1 MRTIINYKILEMIGA
16 VCGVA
21 GAVLVSLNIPQSK
34 YGFVLFLI
42 SSILLGVVSWQRK
55 MQYLL
60 TMQIVFLGINMVGVA
75 RWF

>member
-16 VCGVA
+16 VCGIA

-34 YGFVLFLI
+34 YGFVLFLV
-42 SSILLGVVSWQRK
+42 SSILLGIVSWQRK

-60 TMQIVFLGINMVGVA
+60 TMQMVFLGINIVGVF

>member
-1 MRTIINYKILEMIGA
+1 MNKLFEMIGA
-16 VCGVA
+16 ICGVA

-42 SSILLGVVSWQRK
+42 SSILLGIVSWQRK

-60 TMQIVFLGINMVGVA
+60 SMQIVFLGINVIGVF

>member
-1 MRTIINYKILEMIGA
+1 MNKLFEMIGA
-16 VCGVA
+16 ICGVA

-34 YGFVLFLI
+34 YGFMLFLI
-42 SSILLGVVSWQRK
+42 SSILLGIVSWQRK

-60 TMQIVFLGINMVGVA
+60 TMQIVFLGINVVGVF

>member
-1 MRTIINYKILEMIGA
+1 MNKIFEMIGA
-16 VCGVA
+16 ICGVS
-21 GAVLVSLNIPQSK
+21 GAVLVSFNIPQSK

-42 SSILLGVVSWQRK
+42 SSILLGVVSWQRN

-60 TMQIVFLGINMVGVA
+60 TMQTVFFWINVVGVI

>member
-34 YGFVLFLI
+34 YGFILFLI
-42 SSILLGVVSWQRK
+42 SSVLLGIVSWQRK

-60 TMQIVFLGINMVGVA
+60 TMQMVFLGINIVGVV

>member
-1 MRTIINYKILEMIGA
+1 MNKTFEMIGA
-16 VCGVA
+16 ICGVA

-42 SSILLGVVSWQRK
+42 SSILLGIVSWQRK

-60 TMQIVFLGINMVGVA
+60 TMQMVFLGINIVGVV

>member
-60 TMQIVFLGINMVGVA
+60 TMQMVFLGINVVGVFS
-75 RWF
+75 WF

>member
-1 MRTIINYKILEMIGA
+1 LIINKIFEMVGA
-16 VCGVA
+16 ICGVA

-42 SSILLGVVSWQRK
+42 SSILLGIVSWQK
-55 MQYLL
+55 NMQYLL
-60 TMQIVFLGINMVGVA
+60 TMQIVFLGINIVGVI

>member
-1 MRTIINYKILEMIGA
+1 MIGA
-16 VCGVA
+16 ICGVS

-42 SSILLGVVSWQRK
+42 SSILLGIVSWQRK

-60 TMQIVFLGINMVGVA
+60 IMQTVFLGINIVGIV

>member
-1 MRTIINYKILEMIGA
+1 MNKTFEMIGT

-42 SSILLGVVSWQRK
+42 SSILFRHS
-55 MQYLL
+55 
-60 TMQIVFLGINMVGVA
+60 FLAKKGAIFANNANGIFRN
-75 RWF
+75 

>member
-1 MRTIINYKILEMIGA
+1 MNKIFEIIGA
-16 VCGVA
+16 ICGVA

-34 YGFVLFLI
+34 YGFILFII
-42 SSILLGVVSWQRK
+42 SSVLLGIVSWQRK

-60 TMQIVFLGINMVGVA
+60 TMQMVFLGINIVGVV

>member
-16 VCGVA
+16 ICGVS

-42 SSILLGVVSWQRK
+42 SSVLLGIVSWQRK

-60 TMQIVFLGINMVGVA
+60 TMQMVFLGINAVGIF

>member
-1 MRTIINYKILEMIGA
+1 MNKTFEMIGA
-16 VCGVA
+16 ICGVA

-34 YGFVLFLI
+34 YGFALFLI
-42 SSILLGVVSWQRK
+42 SSILLGIVSWQRK

-60 TMQIVFLGINMVGVA
+60 IMQTVFLGINIVGIV

>member
-16 VCGVA
+16 VCGIA

-60 TMQIVFLGINMVGVA
+60 TMQMVFLGINVVGVA

>member
-1 MRTIINYKILEMIGA
+1 LIMNKLFEMIGA
-16 VCGVA
+16 ICGVA

-34 YGFVLFLI
+34 YGFVLFLV

-55 MQYLL
+55 MRYLL
-60 TMQIVFLGINMVGVA
+60 TMQIVFLGINVIGIV

>member
-1 MRTIINYKILEMIGA
+1 MNKLFEMIGA
-16 VCGVA
+16 ICGVA

-34 YGFVLFLI
+34 YGFVLFLV

-55 MQYLL
+55 MRYLL
-60 TMQIVFLGINMVGVA
+60 TMQIVFLGINVIGIV

>member
-1 MRTIINYKILEMIGA
+1 MRTIINYKIFEMIGA

-21 GAVLVSLNIPQSK
+21 GAVLVSLNIQQSK

-42 SSILLGVVSWQRK
+42 SSILLGIVSWQRK

-60 TMQIVFLGINMVGVA
+60 TMQMAFLGINVVGVFS
-75 RWF
+75 WF

>member
-1 MRTIINYKILEMIGA
+1 MNKIFEMIGA
-16 VCGVA
+16 ICGVS
-21 GAVLVSLNIPQSK
+21 GAVLVSFNIPQSK

-42 SSILLGVVSWQRK
+42 SSILLGIVSWQRK

-60 TMQIVFLGINMVGVA
+60 IMQTVFLGINIVGIV

>member
-16 VCGVA
+16 VCGIA

-42 SSILLGVVSWQRK
+42 SSVLLGIVSWQRK

-60 TMQIVFLGINMVGVA
+60 TMQMVFLGINAVGIF

>member
-1 MRTIINYKILEMIGA
+1 MRTIINYKIFEMIGA
-16 VCGVA
+16 ICGVT

-42 SSILLGVVSWQRK
+42 SSILLGIVSWQRN

-60 TMQIVFLGINMVGVA
+60 TMQMVFLGINAVGIF

>member
-1 MRTIINYKILEMIGA
+1 MRTIINYNILEMIGA
-16 VCGVA
+16 ICGVA

-42 SSILLGVVSWQRK
+42 SSVLLGIVSWQRK

-60 TMQIVFLGINMVGVA
+60 TMQMVFLGINAAGIF

>member
-1 MRTIINYKILEMIGA
+1 MNKTFEMIGA
-16 VCGVA
+16 ICGVS

-42 SSILLGVVSWQRK
+42 SSILLGIVSWQK
-55 MQYLL
+55 NMQYLL
-60 TMQIVFLGINMVGVA
+60 TMQIVFLGINIVGVI

>member
-1 MRTIINYKILEMIGA
+1 MRTIINYKILEMI
-16 VCGVA
+16 

-42 SSILLGVVSWQRK
+42 SSVLLGIVSWQRK

-60 TMQIVFLGINMVGVA
+60 TMQMVFLGINTVGVA

>member
-1 MRTIINYKILEMIGA
+1 MNKLFEMIGA
-16 VCGVA
+16 ICGVA

-34 YGFVLFLI
+34 YGFLLFLI
-42 SSILLGVVSWQRK
+42 SSILLGIVSWQRK

-60 TMQIVFLGINMVGVA
+60 TMQMVFLGINIVGVV

>member
-16 VCGVA
+16 ICGVA

-42 SSILLGVVSWQRK
+42 SSVLLGIVSWQRK

-60 TMQIVFLGINMVGVA
+60 TMQMVFLGINAVGIF

>member
-1 MRTIINYKILEMIGA
+1 MNKLFEMIGA
-16 VCGVA
+16 ICGVA

-34 YGFVLFLI
+34 YRFMLFLI
-42 SSILLGVVSWQRK
+42 SSILLGIVSWQRK

-60 TMQIVFLGINMVGVA
+60 TMQIVFLGINVVGVF

>member
-1 MRTIINYKILEMIGA
+1 MNKLFEMIGA
-16 VCGVA
+16 ICGVA

-42 SSILLGVVSWQRK
+42 SSILLGVVSWQRG

-60 TMQIVFLGINMVGVA
+60 TMQMVFLGINIVGVV

>member
-1 MRTIINYKILEMIGA
+1 MNKLFEMIGA

-34 YGFVLFLI
+34 YGFVLFLV

-55 MQYLL
+55 MRYLL
-60 TMQIVFLGINMVGVA
+60 TMQMVFLGINVVGIV

>member
-1 MRTIINYKILEMIGA
+1 MIGA
-16 VCGVA
+16 ICGVA

-34 YGFVLFLI
+34 YGFMLFLI
-42 SSILLGVVSWQRK
+42 SSILLGIVSWQRK

-60 TMQIVFLGINMVGVA
+60 TMQIVFLGINVVGVF

>member
-1 MRTIINYKILEMIGA
+1 MNKLFEMIGA
-16 VCGVA
+16 ICGVA

-34 YGFVLFLI
+34 YGFVLFLV

-55 MQYLL
+55 MRYLL
-60 TMQIVFLGINMVGVA
+60 TMQMVFLGINVVGIV

>member
-1 MRTIINYKILEMIGA
+1 MNKLFEMIGA
-16 VCGVA
+16 ICGVA

-34 YGFVLFLI
+34 YRFMLFLI
-42 SSILLGVVSWQRK
+42 SYILLGIVSWQRK

-60 TMQIVFLGINMVGVA
+60 TMQIVFLGINVVGVF

>member
-1 MRTIINYKILEMIGA
+1 MNKLFEMIGA
-16 VCGVA
+16 ICGVA

-34 YGFVLFLI
+34 YGFVFFLI
-42 SSILLGVVSWQRK
+42 SSILLGVVSWQRN

-60 TMQIVFLGINMVGVA
+60 TMQMVFLGINVVGVI

>member
-1 MRTIINYKILEMIGA
+1 MNKTFEMIGA
-16 VCGVA
+16 ICGVA

-34 YGFVLFLI
+34 YGFALFLI
-42 SSILLGVVSWQRK
+42 SSILLGIVSWQRK

-60 TMQIVFLGINMVGVA
+60 TMQMVFLGINIVGVV

>member
-1 MRTIINYKILEMIGA
+1 MRTIINYKIFEMIGA
-16 VCGVA
+16 ICGVA

-42 SSILLGVVSWQRK
+42 SSILLGIVSWQRK

-60 TMQIVFLGINMVGVA
+60 TMQMAFLGINVVGVFS
-75 RWF
+75 WF

>member
-1 MRTIINYKILEMIGA
+1 MNKLFEMIGA
-16 VCGVA
+16 ICGVA

-42 SSILLGVVSWQRK
+42 SSILLGIVSWQRK

-60 TMQIVFLGINMVGVA
+60 TMQMVFLGINIVGVV